1 MTFEELKAKCL
12 EVPWSTETCE
22 LGQICT
28 WCLLI
33 RPQERLYYNY
43 MNDSDRLTHFDIVP
57 GGIMY
62 APHAEHI
69 VRLHNMNLQLKQEMS
84 VPMIVESD
92 DDVVRVLLFL
102 IKDLGMT
109 KAAITRNTGIN
120 VVTLHNLIK
129 KKIIA
134 TPKTLRRM
142 NKYLQEL
149 RQQFFNTKDK

>member
-12 EVPWSTETCE
+12 EVPWTTETCE
-22 LGQICT
+22 LGQYCN

-33 RPQERLYYNY
+33 RPQERLYYKY
-43 MNDSDRLTHFDIVP
+43 TGDRLTHWDIVP
-57 GGIMY
+57 GGIID
-62 APHAEHI
+62 ARHAQHI

-102 IKDLGMT
+102 INDLGMT
-109 KAAITRNTGIN
+109 NAAITRNTGIN
-120 VVTLHNLIK
+120 RVTIHNLIL

-134 TPKTLRRM
+134 TPKTLRRI
-142 NKYLQEL
+142 NKYLEEL
-149 RQQFFNTKDK
+149 RQQFFKTKE